1 MEEDRRIY
9 EYTGNIF
16 GYLDYLE
23 QSKKI
28 AKIERCLPQTFLSL
42 IFVIKTVRSV
52 LPERR

>member
-23 QSKKI
+23 QSKKLLKLKD
-28 AKIERCLPQTFLSL
+28 AYPKHSYH
-42 IFVIKTVRSV
+42 
-52 LPERR
+52 